1 MLPDVVTFIFCLN
14 YLLGVIY
21 TSFMKEMGFKVPCWG
36 FMVLSGTFKAPGH
49 LIPGLRNPFPGK
61 KDKVLKK
68 LKIEETL
75 EQDAAGLCET
85 C

>member
-1 MLPDVVTFIFCLN
+1 
-14 YLLGVIY
+14 
-21 TSFMKEMGFKVPCWG
+21 MKEMGFKVPCWG
-36 FMVLSGTFKAPGH
+36 FMLLSGTFKGPGH